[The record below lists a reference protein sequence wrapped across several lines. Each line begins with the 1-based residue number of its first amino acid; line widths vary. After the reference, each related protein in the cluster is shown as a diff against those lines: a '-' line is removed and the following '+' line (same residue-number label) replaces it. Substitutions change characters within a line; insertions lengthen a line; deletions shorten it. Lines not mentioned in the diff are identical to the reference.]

1 MTKRLFLIIAVF
13 CSLLSSSSAREFYG
27 YTHDDPLVIVCDW
40 DFRPFEFINTNG
52 EPSGYNVE
60 ILDLILD
67 NLDIP
72 HKFVMREW
80 HEASMMFERREAD
93 LINALAFAYKMRPYV
108 QTRKYINYYNL
119 KTVRR
124 SNTPPLNHISDLGE
138 NDTLAIKLDD
148 YAMLRLK
155 DMPNLPFTIVYES
168 PRDGLTGVRS
178 GKYPYYI
185 WGEVPLRRKIQELGI
200 DSLVLDD
207 IDIPAGE
214 LHIIG
219 FDADIIDAIDEQYAR
234 PEQAGEL
241 RKIYDK
247 WFHPE
252 RVHDDAS
259 PVALLV
265 LLGIAVMG
273 GVVFLLSRL
282 TRARVKAAIHRTNDL
297 NHMMT
302 QALAMG
308 EFSVVEWDIEN
319 KILRNKYGDM
329 LPPEGITPQEY
340 LRRLEPD
347 DAKRLHD
354 INSKLLHGELS
365 HSNLHVKMNRGTAEH
380 PDWRE
385 YIGAGTSE
393 KVDGRIRFIIYSAKD
408 ITREREEEH
417 HNQMM
422 GSKYMKIFDTNL
434 LAMSFYGADGMLI
447 DYNQKMRELVVAD
460 EESERYFRNT
470 PLYDEPGIMG
480 DFNPRSRDVFHI
492 CRHVYIPSIGIDKY
506 IETRIRPTYNEDR
519 LVYYVLTA
527 REVTAERDMYMKQ
540 REQDRQL
547 RATHD
552 NIDRYEQQ
560 LRYLLEES
568 NMYVWSFDIE
578 ARRIDFSRT
587 LRKPEFSM
595 TLEEYLS
602 TMSEDSRKAATS
614 VFHDA
619 VLQGK
624 PFNAVHY
631 FNNTPVDSQ
640 PVWYS
645 LSGIPRYDADGS
657 IRTYYGA
664 VRNITRLMEIQ
675 EQLRQETSRAEDSGR
690 LKAAFLANMTHEIR
704 TPLNAIVGFSS
715 LLQMV
720 DTEEERKE
728 FIRIIR
734 NNCDM
739 LLRLIN
745 DILEASS
752 MGQSL
757 AIEPEAVNLSKVFDD
772 ICQTLAQRVQEPGV
786 EFQKD
791 NPFNI
796 CPALLDKGRLQQVLT
811 NFVTNAVKYTR
822 KGHIRVGYRKEQR
835 LSKGILTDG
844 FYFYC
849 EDTGTGIPKEK
860 QASVFERFVK
870 LNDFVQGT
878 GLGLSICKTII
889 EKCNGQIGVEGD
901 VGVGSTFWF
910 WIPAELEV

>member
-1 MTKRLFLIIAVF
+1 MRKRLLLTIAVI
-13 CSLLSSSSAREFYG
+13 CSLLPSAARDFYG
-27 YTHDDPLVIVCDW
+27 YTHEDPLVIVCDW
-40 DFRPFEFINTNG
+40 DFQPFEFINSNG
-52 EPSGYNVE
+52 EPAGYNVDV
-60 ILDLILD
+60 LNLILD
-67 NLDIP
+67 HLEIP
-72 HKFVMREW
+72 HQFVMREW
-80 HEASMMFERREAD
+80 HEATMMFERREAD
-93 LINALAFAYKMRPYV
+93 LIHALSLAYKMRPYV
-108 QTRKYINYYNL
+108 QTRKYINYYNV
-119 KTVRR
+119 KTARLR
-124 SNTPPLNHISDLGE
+124 STPPLKSINDLTE
-138 NDTLAIKLDD
+138 TDTVVLKRDD
-148 YAMLRLK
+148 YAMLRLQE
-155 DMPNLPFTIVYES
+155 MPYLPFGIVYES
-168 PRDGLTGVRS
+168 PREGLTGVRN
-178 GKYPYYI
+178 GAFKYYI
-185 WGEVPLRRKIQELGI
+185 WGEIPLTRKIQELNI

-214 LHIIG
+214 LCIIG
-219 FDADIIDAIDEQYAR
+219 YDNDIIDVIDDQYTR
-234 PEQAGEL
+234 LEQAGEL

-259 PVALLV
+259 PVALFVLV
-265 LLGIAVMG
+265 GIAIIVV
-273 GVVFLLSRL
+273 VVFLLSRL
-282 TRARVKAAIHRTNDL
+282 TRARVKSTIHRSNDL

-308 EFSVVEWDIEN
+308 EFFVVEWDIEN
-319 KILRNKYGDM
+319 NILRNKYGDM
-329 LPPEGITPQEY
+329 LPPDGLSPKEY
-340 LRRLEPD
+340 LARMEPEE
-347 DAKRLHD
+347 AMMLHD
-354 INSKLLHGELS
+354 INIKLMTGQLD
-365 HSNLHVKMNRGTAEH
+365 HSNLHLKLNRGTAEH

-385 YIGAGTSE
+385 YTGAGTSE
-393 KVDGRIRFIIYSAKD
+393 KIDGKIRFIVYSAKD
-408 ITREREEEH
+408 ITREREEEYR
-417 HNQMM
+417 NQML

-434 LAMSFYGADGMLI
+434 LAMSFYGPDGMLI
-447 DYNQKMRELVVAD
+447 DINQKMRDLVVPD
-460 EESERYFRNT
+460 EESERYFRT
-470 PLYDEPGIMG
+470 FSMFDDPGIKG
-480 DFNPRSRDVFHI
+480 DFDPNSRDVFHI
-492 CRHVYIPSIGIDKY
+492 CRHVYLPAIGIDKY

-540 REQDRQL
+540 REQDRML

-568 NMYVWSFDIE
+568 NMYVWIFDIE
-578 ARRIDFSRT
+578 ARRIEFSRT
-587 LRKPEFSM
+587 LRKPEFSE
-595 TLEEYLS
+595 TLEEYFS
-602 TMSEDSRKAATS
+602 TMNETSRQSAIS

-624 PFNAVHY
+624 PFNAVH
-631 FNNTPVDSQ
+631 FFDSTPVDQQ

-645 LSGIPRYDADGS
+645 ISGIPLHEADGS
-657 IRTYYGA
+657 IRKYYGA
-664 VRNITRLMEIQ
+664 VRNITRLMDIQ

-720 DTEEERKE
+720 DTDEERKE

-757 AIEPEAVNLSKVFDD
+757 AIEPEAVDLSKVFDD

-791 NPFNI
+791 NPLDI
-796 CPALLDKGRLQQVLT
+796 CPAVLDKGRLQQVLT
-811 NFVTNAVKYTR
+811 NFVTNAVKYTHE
-822 KGHIRVGYRKEQR
+822 GHIRVGYRSER
-835 LSKGILTDG
+835 RMAGDVETDG

-849 EDTGTGIPKEK
+849 EDTGAGIPKEK

-878 GLGLSICKTII
+878 GLGLSICKAII
-889 EKCNGQIGVEGD
+889 EKCNGQIGVEGE
-901 VGVGSTFWF
+901 VGIGSTFWF
-910 WIPAELEV
+910 WIPAELKV